1 MNKNQSHLI
10 ESMSIQIPDTIIQAT
25 RMTEQEI
32 RQELAIA
39 LFQKEKLTLG
49 QAAQLASVS
58 QAEMMRLLAARAIPL
73 HYDELSFE
81 QDLQT
86 LRSFK

>member
-1 MNKNQSHLI
+1 MRSFSVQCFVVILVCI
-10 ESMSIQIPDTIIQAT
+10 
-25 RMTEQEI
+25 
-32 RQELAIA
+32 
-39 LFQKEKLTLG
+39 TLG